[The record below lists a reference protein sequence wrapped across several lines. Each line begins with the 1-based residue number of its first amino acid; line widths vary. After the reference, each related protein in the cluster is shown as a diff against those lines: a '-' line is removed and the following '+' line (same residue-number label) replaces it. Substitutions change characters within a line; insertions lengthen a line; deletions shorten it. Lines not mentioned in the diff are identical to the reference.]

1 MQEVNEVVRTLYQS
15 NQEGVRPTFRNTAAE
30 ARAYYTRYVTFVDAN
45 VPCRPARI
53 LDVGCGGGWSTLLF
67 QERGHRAEGVD
78 LHGDA
83 LEAKAFGPELK
94 YTQGD
99 VQALPF
105 DEGTFDVVSMYQ
117 TLEHVPDPRRALEE
131 SLRVLRPG
139 GRLIVVGPNIIG
151 SAVNLYWALR
161 HTARCLSQGKLWERR
176 TSDLPRHPGGN
187 TMPEAWASTVRHLVW
202 TVRKLAFER
211 EPRFLMREP
220 DPRPPFDA
228 DNDACYFC
236 NPMDLVNWA
245 RRTGAAEPRR
255 WWAADR
261 RLARFA
267 WPFTGG
273 TWVVLEKRASI
284 RPAATHP

>member
-1 MQEVNEVVRTLYQS
+1 MSTANELRALYEAS
-15 NQEGVRPTFRNTAAE
+15 PVGVRPTFRDTATE
-30 ARAYYTRYVTFVDAN
+30 ARAYYARYVGFVDAN

-53 LDVGCGGGWSTLLF
+53 LDVGCGSGWSTLLF
-67 QERGHRAEGVD
+67 HERGHQVHGVD
-78 LHGDA
+78 LHGEV
-83 LEAKAFGPELK
+83 LEARAQAPELA

-99 VQALPF
+99 VQCLPF
-105 DEGTFDVVSMYQ
+105 DTDSFDVVGMYQ

-131 SLRVLRPG
+131 SMRVLRPG
-139 GRLIVVGPNIIG
+139 GRLVVVGPNLLG
-151 SAVNLYWALR
+151 SAVNLYWALLS
-161 HTARCLSQGKLWERR
+161 TAQLARKGRFWERR

-187 TMPEAWASTVRHLVW
+187 TMPEAWASTARHFAW
-202 TVRKLAFER
+202 TLQKLAVER

-220 DPRPPFDA
+220 DTRPPFHA

-245 RRTGAAEPRR
+245 RQTGLATPRR

-261 RLARFA
+261 RLARVA

-273 TWVVLEKRASI
+273 TWVVLEKPAS
-284 RPAATHP
+284 